1 MLVRVVVTGGIL
13 VDGKTESKTARLLV
27 QIIRAGMV
35 SVFAELTLRRNSM
48 GVERMN
54 SAGNI

>member
-1 MLVRVVVTGGIL
+1 MMER
-13 VDGKTESKTARLLV
+13 TESKTARLLV
-27 QIIRAGMV
+27 QIIGAGMV
-35 SVFAELTLRRNSM
+35 FVFVELTLRRNSM